1 MYSFPQLSNKI
12 IHIVCIP
19 LIMATMLALTTY
31 IPWHTTIAGHQI
43 GAFHIAV
50 AVSLIYYATIG
61 LGAAV
66 RVLLDVGDHGS
77 SDWVGHS
84 SLELDVRGL

>member
-1 MYSFPQLSNKI
+1 
-12 IHIVCIP
+12 
-19 LIMATMLALTTY
+19 MATMLALTTY

-50 AVSLIYYATIG
+50 ALSLIYYATIG

-66 RVLLDVGDHGS
+66 IVILNAGNHGI
-77 SDWVGHS
+77 SDRVGHS
-84 SLELDVRGL
+84 SLELDVCGL